1 MKPSEAAAIRQ
12 QIEEL
17 QAKLREA
24 EQAERGTA
32 LAQMKAWQAIYRFN
46 ARELGNYFK
55 PQRTPRK

>member
-1 MKPSEAAAIRQ
+1 MKPSEIRK

-24 EQAERGTA
+24 EQAERAIVLAYFKEKQA
-32 LAQMKAWQAIYRFN
+32 LYRFN